1 MANTLSSNPSTESQ
15 RIPSPAADRHGIGTA
30 AVWFGALG
38 GPIVLTAVLV
48 RLSGQQQR
56 DYVFLYL
63 GLVAV
68 VGVVRGL
75 WPALLAGAI
84 SFGLVDWFFVPP
96 VGTWTIADEQDIVNL
111 LAFLAVAGLV
121 GLLANRRRE
130 AQLRAEALA
139 RQLREV
145 NAELVRLNTE
155 QAQAAQAEL
164 RLARSEQQIKAL
176 QEADRLR
183 QELLANVSHELRTPL
198 AAILTES
205 TSGKPNEQRMRTI
218 AAEARRLKALVD
230 DMLDMAR
237 IEARALRLELEPVR
251 LGDVVAA
258 AIERLQRNHAG
269 RAVDWDV
276 KSGEPVILADWHR
289 LGQVF
294 DNLLANA
301 DRFSPDGAPIT
312 IRAVQERPGLVT
324 LTVADK
330 GPGVAPEL
338 RDRLFERFSRGDSE
352 AGLPGTGLGLAIVKG
367 LVEAHAGSVW
377 LDEPSEGGGATFSF
391 TLPLAV
397 DQQ

>member
-1 MANTLSSNPSTESQ
+1 
-15 RIPSPAADRHGIGTA
+15 
-30 AVWFGALG
+30 
-38 GPIVLTAVLV
+38 
-48 RLSGQQQR
+48 
-56 DYVFLYL
+56 
-63 GLVAV
+63 
-68 VGVVRGL
+68 
-75 WPALLAGAI
+75 
-84 SFGLVDWFFVPP
+84 
-96 VGTWTIADEQDIVNL
+96 
-111 LAFLAVAGLV
+111 
-121 GLLANRRRE
+121 
-130 AQLRAEALA
+130 
-139 RQLREV
+139 
-145 NAELVRLNTE
+145 
-155 QAQAAQAEL
+155 
-164 RLARSEQQIKAL
+164 
-176 QEADRLR
+176 
-183 QELLANVSHELRTPL
+183 
-198 AAILTES
+198 
-205 TSGKPNEQRMRTI
+205 
-218 AAEARRLKALVD
+218 
-230 DMLDMAR
+230 
-237 IEARALRLELEPVR
+237 
-251 LGDVVAA
+251 
-258 AIERLQRNHAG
+258 
-269 RAVDWDV
+269 VDWDV